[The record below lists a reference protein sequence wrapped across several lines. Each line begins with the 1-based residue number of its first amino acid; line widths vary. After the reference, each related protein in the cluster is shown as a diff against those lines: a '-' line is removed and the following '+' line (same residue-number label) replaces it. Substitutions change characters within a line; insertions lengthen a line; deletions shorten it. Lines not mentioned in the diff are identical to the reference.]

1 VRNVCSMQF
10 GMWVYCV
17 KCARLEVFGNM
28 SVYMSI
34 RNT

>member
-1 VRNVCSMQF
+1 MYSMQF

-17 KCARLEVFGNM
+17 KCVRLEVFGN
-28 SVYMSI
+28 VNVSI